1 MTLYWNNYGDVWGS
15 PYDSRNP
22 QIKAA
27 PTAIT
32 EEFYPAG
39 TAGAVPK
46 FLSNF
51 SWFDGFSKWEYPQ
64 IIHFKR
70 LPLQTIH
77 FGHHFRKPPLGCLK
91 IGYTHQIVTLTK
103 STMITMIQH
112 QAQCSGKSMAF
123 HLWDP
128 GQSAW
133 PPQFMDDLRHGGC
146 LKWGYPK

>member
-1 MTLYWNNYGDVWGS
+1 MVTSGDHPMTRETPRSKQRPQLSLKNSTRLELLELFQNYS
-15 PYDSRNP
+15 
-22 QIKAA
+22 
-27 PTAIT
+27 AI
-32 EEFYPAG
+32 FHDLM
-39 TAGAVPK
+39 VS
-46 FLSNF
+46 L
-51 SWFDGFSKWEYPQ
+51 Q

-77 FGHHFRKPPLGCLK
+77 FGPHFRKPPPGCLK

-133 PPQFMDDLRHGGC
+133 PPQFMDDLRNGGC